1 MTKFLDAA
9 DGGFSSEEHYAF
21 LPEHMRYR
29 AVVNAGLGKIVA
41 GFGLPQEDF
50 AELLKFRGSVPSGVI
65 GRMHPAMTLLYKFIA
80 DKDPYYNVDLI
91 QVRSG
96 RDVRYLPPFIKK
108 WVGFAETRGTRTVD
122 GVKQGYTT
130 YKVGAFPGDDPNKP
144 SRTSAELGAKRLAL
158 LRALPAWRLVSEY
171 NKIMTDTFMPALRGE
186 SGSEAT
192 AGERVLALVSG
203 VKPYAVNWD
212 SLEDYAYREYEE
224 ALEAEM
230 KDQGM
235 GGEIPVLYKEP
246 RNKVDEVELLERM
259 GIYKPVAGP
268 GGGR

>member
-1 MTKFLDAA
+1 
-9 DGGFSSEEHYAF
+9 
-21 LPEHMRYR
+21 MRYR

-50 AELLKFRGSVPSGVI
+50 ADLLKFRGAMPTGII

-80 DKDPYYNVDLI
+80 DKDPYYNVDLV

-96 RDVRYLPPFIKK
+96 RDVRYLPPFIKN
-108 WVGFAETRGTRTVD
+108 WVGFAEVRGTRTVD
-122 GVKQGYTT
+122 GVKQSYTT
-130 YKVGAFPGDDPNKP
+130 YKVGVFPGDDPDSP
-144 SRTSAELGAKRLAL
+144 SRTSKELGAKRLAM

-186 SGSEAT
+186 SGSEASP
-192 AGERVLALVSG
+192 GERFLALVSG
-203 VKPYAVNWD
+203 VKPYAVNWE
-212 SLEDYAYREYEE
+212 SLEDYAYREFEQ
-224 ALEAEM
+224 ALKDEM
-230 KDQGM
+230 DDQGL

-259 GIYKPVAGP
+259 GIYKPTAPPRGA
-268 GGGR
+268 R